1 MERLMTERRG
11 AVSSAMHGLM
21 WVGGAL
27 ATVAAACVGAALAVF
42 ATATVLVIAVMGTA
56 LLTLAGAARRARSTV
71 RANPSDPTL
80 IEARKVGGHSWVAYG
95 WDGQQR

>member
-71 RANPSDPTL
+71 RASDPTI